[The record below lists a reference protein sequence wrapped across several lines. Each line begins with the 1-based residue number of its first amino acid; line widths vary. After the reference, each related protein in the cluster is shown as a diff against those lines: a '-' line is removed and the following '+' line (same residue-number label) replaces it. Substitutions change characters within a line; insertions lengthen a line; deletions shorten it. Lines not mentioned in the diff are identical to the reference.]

1 MSFAQ
6 KFETN
11 ITISQAVTSGSI
23 EIPEGKI
30 ALGFSG
36 AIQGLFNVSEN
47 IAIGTELN
55 YSYQDYNLSKDFKGI
70 SIPESNSYY
79 ESGIILHTLNIP
91 LILRYKTQKSWI
103 VQVQLGLTY
112 IIDSK
117 TNVDYIYSDWTNET
131 NTKTEITDKSDDLKK
146 DFNSYIN
153 LGFGK
158 KFKIFNIDA
167 SMQIFSEIA
176 MQNYNFSHT
185 GIQNEAIYDY
195 KVQPFLTG
203 LKFGIRL

>member
-1 MSFAQ
+1 MTFAQ
-6 KFETN
+6 KLETN

-23 EIPEGKI
+23 DIPEGKI

-36 AIQGLFNVSEN
+36 AIQGLFNASEN

-79 ESGIILHTLNIP
+79 ESGIILQTLNIP
-91 LILRYKTQKSWI
+91 LILRYKSQKSWI

-117 TNVDYIYSDWTNET
+117 TEVDYIYSDWTNEID
-131 NTKTEITDKSDDLKK
+131 TKTEITDKSDHLNK

-158 KFKIFNIDA
+158 EFKIFNIDA
-167 SMQIFSEIA
+167 SLQIFSEIA
-176 MQNYNFSHT
+176 LQNYNFSHS

-195 KVQPFLTG
+195 NVQPFLTG